1 MIYPTVHDGLAG
13 MRFIEAAVASS
24 KAGNVWTKVG

>member
-1 MIYPTVHDGLAG
+1 LAG